1 MTTPVTFAAVA
12 WLPCAYLLGAI
23 PTSYVVARAV
33 AGVDLREFGSKNLG
47 ATNLYRLLGWGAA
60 IPVALFD
67 VAKGG
72 APVLLFL
79 SLGSGPAW
87 WALVVGC
94 AAVLGHVFSPFVR
107 FRGGKGI
114 ASAAGVFLAY
124 VPGAIGADAVVWIAL
139 VAGTGYVSVGS
150 VSAAVAFPVLVAVL
164 YPGRPEALW
173 VAVAVAAF
181 VIFNH
186 RSNLR
191 RLAAGTEAR
200 FGHRKKAA
208 PDAVGPGSEASVAPP
223 ARSGPR
229 TSGTAP

>member
-1 MTTPVTFAAVA
+1 MTAPVTLQDVLY
-12 WLPCAYLLGAI
+12 LPIAYLLGAI
-23 PTSYVVARAV
+23 PTSYIVARAV

-67 VAKGG
+67 VVKGG
-72 APVLLFL
+72 APVLVFL
-79 SLGSGPAW
+79 ALRGTPVW
-87 WALVVGC
+87 WALVVGS

-124 VPGAIGADAVVWIAL
+124 VPGAIGAGAVIWIAL
-139 VAGTGYVSVGS
+139 VAVTGYVSVGS
-150 VSAAVAFPVLVAVL
+150 MSAAAAFPVLVGLL
-164 YPGRPEALW
+164 YPSRPEALY
-173 VAVAVAAF
+173 VALAVAAF

-191 RLAAGTEAR
+191 RLLAGTEAR
-200 FGHRKKAA
+200 FGHRGK
-208 PDAVGPGSEASVAPP
+208 PGGAGGGGGAGAGVRP
-223 ARSGPR
+223 
-229 TSGTAP
+229 

>member
-1 MTTPVTFAAVA
+1 MAPVTLSAVA
-12 WLPCAYLLGAI
+12 WLPLVYLLGAI
-23 PTSYVVARAV
+23 PTSYLVARAV
-33 AGVDLREFGSKNLG
+33 AGVDLREYGSKNLG

-60 IPVALFD
+60 VPVALFD
-67 VAKGG
+67 IAKGAG
-72 APVLLFL
+72 PVLLFL
-79 SLGSGPAW
+79 AIGRGPTW

-124 VPGAIGADAVVWIAL
+124 VPGAIGADAIVWVSL
-139 VAGTGYVSVGS
+139 VAGTGYVSLGS
-150 VSAAVAFPVLVAVL
+150 VSAAVAFPILVALL

-173 VAVAVAAF
+173 VAVAVAVF

-191 RLAAGTEAR
+191 RLMAGTEAR
-200 FGHRKKAA
+200 FGHRKQAA
-208 PDAVGPGSEASVAPP
+208 LDARRSAHDTSDAPP
-223 ARSGPR
+223 AGPGP
-229 TSGTAP
+229 GTRATEP